1 MQRNTKQREAIK
13 DAFCASDGP
22 LTVAEVRE
30 LAGREVSGI
39 GIATVYRNI
48 KALVEAG
55 WLEVI
60 EMPGDGP
67 RYERSGSDHHH
78 HFLCIRCERVYNIE
92 GCLGGMETLLPRG
105 FKMES
110 HDLQLAGLCAT
121 CGSNP

>member
-13 DAFCASDGP
+13 DVFCTSDRP
-22 LTVAEVRE
+22 LTVTEVRD
-30 LAGREVSGI
+30 LAGRTVSGI

-48 KALVEAG
+48 KALADAG
-55 WLEVI
+55 WLQVI

-67 RYERSGSDHHH
+67 RYERSGAAHHH
-78 HFLCIRCERVYNIE
+78 HFLCSRCERVYNIE

-110 HDLQLAGLCAT
+110 HDLLLTGLCAN
-121 CGSNP
+121 CGSDR